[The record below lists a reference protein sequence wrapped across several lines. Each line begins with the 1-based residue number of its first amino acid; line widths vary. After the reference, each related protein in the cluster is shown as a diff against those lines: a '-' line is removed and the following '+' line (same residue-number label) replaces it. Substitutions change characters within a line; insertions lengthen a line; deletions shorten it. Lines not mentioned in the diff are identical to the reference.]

1 MCPPTENPAPQ
12 HIEAEDDTGSE
23 SGYESDLPSTAS
35 LTSSITD
42 YEYENG
48 RRYHSF
54 KRGTYFAPNDEDE
67 NDRLDLVHHM
77 MTLRIGGKL
86 HLAPL
91 SPTIQDVLDL
101 GTGTGIWAIQMGDE
115 YESAQI
121 LGNDLSPTQPS
132 FIPPNVRFEV
142 DDIEEEWTYS
152 KKFDFIHAR
161 YLMGAIKDWP
171 KMIEKC
177 FKYLKPGGWIEL
189 QDFNMQVYSMDGS
202 LKKDSYLTRYLEE
215 TLAGMISL
223 GVEPEPGPKMA
234 EWVREAGFKDIHNE
248 RFSFPIGSWPKD
260 KMLKQV
266 GLLNLANFADGLE
279 GFSMRLLTGLRGWK
293 KEEVEVHM
301 AHVKKELKTR
311 SIHPQHD
318 MFIVYAQK
326 PEDAE

>member
-1 MCPPTENPAPQ
+1 
-12 HIEAEDDTGSE
+12 
-23 SGYESDLPSTAS
+23 
-35 LTSSITD
+35 
-42 YEYENG
+42 
-48 RRYHSF
+48 
-54 KRGTYFAPNDEDE
+54 
-67 NDRLDLVHHM
+67 M

-91 SPTIQDVLDL
+91 LPTIQDVLDL

-234 EWVREAGFKDIHNE
+234 EW
-248 RFSFPIGSWPKD
+248 
-260 KMLKQV
+260 KQV